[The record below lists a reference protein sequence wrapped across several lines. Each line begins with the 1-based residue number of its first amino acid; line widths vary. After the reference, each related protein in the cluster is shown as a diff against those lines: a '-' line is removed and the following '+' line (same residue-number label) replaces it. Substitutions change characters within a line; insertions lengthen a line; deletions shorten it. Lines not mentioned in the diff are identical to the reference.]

1 MDSKYW
7 GPEIAYKNGYTVG
20 AKDLTEAN
28 ADIAVLKA
36 ALKETIYGLYIALNT
51 YEGPS
56 EDMLYDIAYKS
67 QNLVME
73 MEAKHHGI

>member
-7 GPEIAYKNGYTVG
+7 GTEVAYKNGYTVG

-28 ADIAVLKA
+28 ADIA
-36 ALKETIYGLYIALNT
+36 ALKTALKDTVYGLYIALNT

-56 EDMLYDIAYKS
+56 EEMLHDIAYNAQK
-67 QNLVME
+67 LVME